1 MKKLLMLA
9 LVLVTSMS
17 FAQNAKF
24 GLDVGLEAAMPM
36 GDFGDIAG
44 FGIGGTLKGSYPINE
59 KMSAT
64 LRTGYIMFTEGA
76 DILPGFSYTISEV
89 PIMAGINYKMTPEFY
104 GMAEIG
110 MTMLGMESEYK
121 HPLTGTTITSDTGD
135 SYMSYGIGAGYMM
148 NAFDFCL
155 SYNSVVSEGDACNNI
170 GLRVGYK
177 FM

>member
-24 GLDVGLEAAMPM
+24 GLDVGLEGAMPM
-36 GDFGDIAG
+36 GDFGDVAG
-44 FGIGGTLKGSYPINE
+44 FGIGGTLKGSYPIND

-64 LRTGYIMFTEGA
+64 LRTGYIMFTEGS
-76 DILPGFSYTISEV
+76 DIAPGFSYTISEV

-110 MTMLGMESEYK
+110 MTMLGYEYEWEYMGMK
-121 HPLTGTTITSDTGD
+121 MSGDIGD

-170 GLRVGYK
+170 GLRIGYK